1 MNALSVVKI
10 IISFQK
16 TPALTFSVKQK
27 HIQSDLFNKTPLS
40 LQNWNLGSTLVMDEL
55 QKLMGTK
62 WGHVGQFNQ
71 QD

>member
-40 LQNWNLGSTLVMDEL
+40 PQNWNLGSTLG
-55 QKLMGTK
+55 LMEFLIFDFE
-62 WGHVGQFNQ
+62 GHSNM
-71 QD
+71 

>member
-40 LQNWNLGSTLVMDEL
+40 PQNWNLGSTLVGMYMH
-55 QKLMGTK
+55 LMNTIYEI
-62 WGHVGQFNQ
+62 
-71 QD
+71 